1 MICWFCDMI
10 RIEGAVII
18 VVEVIIKNDDL
29 KLILVLSF
37 QRLCISPVLVY
48 FSDGE
53 PGTSVHSLHQGVGTV
68 LHNHSILQPGNKR
81 NATLKNNL
89 QICPQLAEISTLD
102 FCFGKKY
109 KNIPMGLKMDD
120 T

>member
-1 MICWFCDMI
+1 MI

-37 QRLCISPVLVY
+37 QRFAPHISPVLVY

-89 QICPQLAEISTLD
+89 
-102 FCFGKKY
+102 
-109 KNIPMGLKMDD
+109 
-120 T
+120 

>member
-53 PGTSVHSLHQGVGTV
+53 PGTSAHSLHQGVGTV

-89 QICPQLAEISTLD
+89 
-102 FCFGKKY
+102 
-109 KNIPMGLKMDD
+109 
-120 T
+120 

>member
-1 MICWFCDMI
+1 MI

-53 PGTSVHSLHQGVGTV
+53 PGTSAHSLHQGVGTV

-81 NATLKNNL
+81 NGTLKTICKFVHNL
-89 QICPQLAEISTLD
+89 RKFLLLFSVLEKI
-102 FCFGKKY
+102 
-109 KNIPMGLKMDD
+109 
-120 T
+120 